1 MLAPMSLISTERKYH
16 GRVISLDVDT
26 VKFPDGSQGQL
37 EMVRH
42 PGASAIVPLLD
53 PPDSADP
60 RVLLL
65 RQFRHAT
72 DGYVWEIPAGR
83 LDPGESPEECAH
95 RELKEE
101 TGMQAGRLR
110 HLTTI
115 WTTPGFTDER
125 IWLFLATGLAAG
137 RQDLQED
144 ESLTVERLP
153 LARALALALRG
164 GIDDGKSI
172 AGLVRAAAHLG
183 VAPAS
188 VAG

>member
-1 MLAPMSLISTERKYH
+1 MSLISSERKYH

-26 VKFPDGSQGQL
+26 VEFPDGSQGQL

-65 RQFRHAT
+65 RQFRHAA
-72 DGYVWEIPAGR
+72 DGYVWEVPAGR

-101 TGMQAGRLR
+101 TGMEAGRLR
-110 HLTTI
+110 HLISI

-125 IWLFLATGLAAG
+125 IHLFVADGLIEGQHRREADEFMDVHPTRWSDVMTLISKGEINDGKTLAALLYLRCVTQVG
-137 RQDLQED
+137 RPG
-144 ESLTVERLP
+144 R
-153 LARALALALRG
+153 
-164 GIDDGKSI
+164 
-172 AGLVRAAAHLG
+172 
-183 VAPAS
+183 
-188 VAG
+188 